1 MRFGKTALTLRT
13 KTVLILIGILIVT
26 GGMNTSVLLNYFS
39 RHYRESLQQ
48 KAIVT
53 GESFL
58 KILHNALNLGLSLD
72 QLEGINEQAKKIVEQ
87 HQDIGYVL
95 VADRGGKILYHSD
108 TRQVGKHSD
117 NAAGTQVSTAEGPL
131 IRLQRI
137 GQEEYYDITLSIPD
151 LNKTSPGV
159 VHLGLKA
166 QTISSKIQ
174 TLVFF
179 SVSITLLSILLA
191 GALMAFFLTRGVT
204 RPISSLAEVTAQVAE
219 GDLTQKVSSSSHDEI
234 GLLAQSFQN
243 MVSGLHQ
250 LVLQVRQGAE
260 EMTSASAQIATT
272 AEQGARGSEGAA
284 SAIEEITSTMH
295 EVSTNTTHVA
305 ASAQTQ
311 AGAVTQTAAAIEE
324 MVTSIQR
331 VAEGAA
337 QLTHLAESA
346 HQAVAKSQDARETV
360 RAGLGRANATLQ
372 ETAAAIQT
380 LGTKAADIDQIVEV
394 IDDLAEQ
401 TNLLALNAAIEA
413 ARAGEHGL
421 GFAVVAEEV
430 RKLAERS
437 AKSTREISELIR
449 GIQTETA
456 AAVHRVGTSTTLMAE
471 GIAQS
476 EAVGDLL
483 AEIRA
488 AVEKVT
494 EHAQEIGVA
503 TAEQS
508 RGGREIAATTA
519 KLTELTA
526 EISSATEE
534 QSAGAGQVVQAMERM
549 RELTQQNA
557 SSSTELAAAAEELAR
572 QAATLQAAVSRFGVG
587 EYTGAGPVPPSRPA
601 ASPPPSSRPQPAESR
616 VGKRAT
622 LPRTHA
628 SLTPSPLSGNGGA
641 DTIERR
647 SQRRS
652 P

>member
-1 MRFGKTALTLRT
+1 MSDPIRLLLVDDHIMLRQGTAELLRREPDLEIVGEADNGQQAVELAHALKPDIVVMDVRMPVLSGIEATRRIREALPDVQVLVLTAHDDDQYIFSLLQAGASGYLLKTAPVSEL
-13 KTVLILIGILIVT
+13 V
-26 GGMNTSVLLNYFS
+26 
-39 RHYRESLQQ
+39 
-48 KAIVT
+48 KAI
-53 GESFL
+53 
-58 KILHNALNLGLSLD
+58 
-72 QLEGINEQAKKIVEQ
+72 
-87 HQDIGYVL
+87 
-95 VADRGGKILYHSD
+95 
-108 TRQVGKHSD
+108 RQVR
-117 NAAGTQVSTAEGPL
+117 V
-131 IRLQRI
+131 
-137 GQEEYYDITLSIPD
+137 
-151 LNKTSPGV
+151 
-159 VHLGLKA
+159 
-166 QTISSKIQ
+166 
-174 TLVFF
+174 
-179 SVSITLLSILLA
+179 
-191 GALMAFFLTRGVT
+191 GAD
-204 RPISSLAEVTAQVAE
+204 QVA
-219 GDLTQKVSSSSHDEI
+219 
-234 GLLAQSFQN
+234 AA
-243 MVSGLHQ
+243 SG
-250 LVLQVRQGAE
+250 E
-260 EMTSASAQIATT
+260 IATT
-272 AEQGARGSEGAA
+272 AEQSARGSEGAA

-483 AEIRA
+483 TEIRA

-557 SSSTELAAAAEELAR
+557 SSSTELAAAAEELLR
-572 QAATLQAAVSRFGVG
+572 QAESLQGTVKRFVIDDEEDRESPEGDGSAV
-587 EYTGAGPVPPSRPA
+587 PA
-601 ASPPPSSRPQPAESR
+601 ATS
-616 VGKRAT
+616 V
-622 LPRTHA
+622 
-628 SLTPSPLSGNGGA
+628 
-641 DTIERR
+641 RR
-647 SQRRS
+647 NPHGR
-652 P
+652 